1 MKNKMEFTQKAN
13 EVSKAKE
20 ILTKNGYYTGNL
32 WHTEDVTS
40 MIDCTE
46 KQAEQILDS
55 VFDGDRI
62 NNEVWESIQY
72 IAQDMGLSKK

>member
-1 MKNKMEFTQKAN
+1 MENKREFTQKAN
-13 EVSKAKE
+13 EVSRAKE
-20 ILTKNGYYTGNL
+20 ILRKNGYCISL

-46 KQAEQILDS
+46 KQAEQILYS
-55 VFDGDRI
+55 VFDEDRI

-72 IAQDMGLSKK
+72 IAQDMGFSKK

>member
-1 MKNKMEFTQKAN
+1 MESKMKFTQIAN
-13 EVSKAKE
+13 EISKAKE
-20 ILTKNGYYTGNL
+20 ILTKNGYYVGSL
-32 WHTEDVTS
+32 WNTEDVTS
-40 MIDCTE
+40 MIDCTD

-72 IAQDMGLSKK
+72 IAQDMGFSKK